1 MNKFFSKLMCCLVS
15 NSSNELDID
24 EKSIDNSS
32 DWSLDKTNHKKFN
45 LDNLKGKY
53 YVKSVY
59 DGDTVTIL
67 IPMCISQYQFKQED
81 VTSIDQINID
91 IKSDTNPEKKIY
103 YWEVRVRIFGI
114 DTPEMKPSKNL
125 PNRETHIK
133 KAHEAKDFLSSMILN
148 KVIYCE
154 FMQNDKYGRPLIK
167 IFYNNKNISEIM
179 IEKGYAKSYDGG
191 TKDTN
196 F

>member
-1 MNKFFSKLMCCLVS
+1 MKNYLLNLLCCFKPQIPNEDTIYNIEKFQY
-15 NSSNELDID
+15 
-24 EKSIDNSS
+24 
-32 DWSLDKTNHKKFN
+32 KKFN

-67 IPMCISQYQFKQED
+67 IPMSISQFQFNDLDNETGIKDNELE
-81 VTSIDQINID
+81 INLITD
-91 IKSDTNPEKKIY
+91 SNPNKKISFY
-103 YWEVRVRIFGI
+103 EIRIRIYGI

-125 PNRETHIK
+125 LNRDEHIK
-133 KAHEAKDFLSSMILN
+133 KAHQAKDYLSNMILN
-148 KVIYCE
+148 KIIYCE
-154 FMQNDKYGRPLIK
+154 FMQNDKYGRPLAK
-167 IFYNNKNISEIM
+167 LYYQNKNISNIM
-179 IEKGYAKSYDGG
+179 IENGFAKSYDGG